1 MPHTPPV
8 FCAIDRPDVD
18 GALALGRGLAG
29 AVGGLKLGLEFTTAN
44 GPEGVRRVAGLG
56 LPLFLDL
63 KLHDIPNTVAGAVRA
78 AAGLGGAML
87 TVHAP
92 GGRAMLRAAADAAK
106 ASKVPPTILAVTVL
120 TSLSDADL
128 AEMGIPEAALDHAL
142 RLADLALASGCDGI
156 VCSPLEVAAMRERFG
171 RDVLLVVPGV
181 RPAGSAAGD
190 QRRTLT
196 PAEAIAAGA
205 DYLVIGRPI
214 TAAPDPAAAA
224 RAIAAEIASARAA

>member
-8 FCAIDRPDVD
+8 YCAVDRPDLD
-18 GALALGRGLAG
+18 GALALGRALAG

-44 GPEGVRRVAGLG
+44 GPQGVRRMAGLG

-78 AAGLGGAML
+78 AATLGGDML

-92 GGRAMLRAAADAAK
+92 GGRAMLRAAAEAAG
-106 ASKVPPTILAVTVL
+106 AAERPPKILAVTVL
-120 TSLSDADL
+120 TSLSDEDL
-128 AEMGIPEAALDHAL
+128 AAMGIPERALDHAL

-171 RDVLLVVPGV
+171 GETLLVVPGV
-181 RPAGSAAGD
+181 RPAGPVVDD
-190 QRRTLT
+190 QRRTLA

-205 DYLVIGRPI
+205 DLLVIGRPI
-214 TAAPDPAAAA
+214 TAAADPAAAA
-224 RAIAAEIASARAA
+224 RAIAAEIAGTRAA

>member
-1 MPHTPPV
+1 MLYTPPV
-8 FCAIDRPDVD
+8 FCAVDTPDAE

-44 GPEGVRRVAGLG
+44 GPQGVRRLAALG

-78 AAGLGGAML
+78 AATLGGAML
-87 TVHAP
+87 TVHAS
-92 GGRAMLRAAADAAK
+92 GGRAMLRAAADAAR
-106 ASKVPPTILAVTVL
+106 AAEAPPRILAVTVL
-120 TSLSDADL
+120 TSLSDGDL
-128 AEMGIPEAALDHAL
+128 AEMGIAEPALDHAL

-156 VCSPLEVAAMRERFG
+156 VCSPLEVAAMRARFG
-171 RDVLLVVPGV
+171 REVLLVVPGV
-181 RPAGSAAGD
+181 RPAGSSAGD
-190 QRRTLT
+190 QRRILA

-205 DYLVIGRPI
+205 DLLVIGRPV

-224 RAIAAEIASARAA
+224 HAIAAEIASARAA